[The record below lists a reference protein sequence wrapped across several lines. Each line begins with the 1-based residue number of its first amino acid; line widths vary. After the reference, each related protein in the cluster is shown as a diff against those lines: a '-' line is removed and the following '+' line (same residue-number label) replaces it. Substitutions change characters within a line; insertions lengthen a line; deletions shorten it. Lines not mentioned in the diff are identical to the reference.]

1 MNTKV
6 FDNGLV
12 VKHRKSAVILE
23 LRDENNTDYRF
34 TFPFNSL
41 EEFNEFSSY
50 MYQVATKV
58 WPSHTPKQATSDGA
72 DYWEYYDREMDN
84 NGYLTLYREKLCIER
99 PSLDNK
105 RMYQFNKRKMES
117 FLYDLQ
123 QAAKTDD
130 IQARLAEDLR
140 MCSNIIRTGVKKL
153 TGGN

>member
-1 MNTKV
+1 MKAKV
-6 FDNGLV
+6 FENGLV

-23 LRDENNTDYRF
+23 LGEENNTDYRF
-34 TFPFNSL
+34 VVHFNTP
-41 EEFNEFSSY
+41 EEFNEFFSY
-50 MYQVATKV
+50 MHEAASEV

-105 RMYQFNKRKMES
+105 RVYQFNKRKMES

-130 IQARLAEDLR
+130 VQAWLAEDLR

-153 TGGN
+153 TGGK